1 LRENDMLSK
10 SRIYREVVRGFV
22 DARYLV
28 MTVAA
33 IAVIAAIT
41 LTIAPATSPPPQD
54 YATTSAFP

>member
-10 SRIYREVVRGFV
+10 SRIYRAVVRGFA

-33 IAVIAAIT
+33 IAALAAIT
-41 LTIAPATSPPPQD
+41 LTITPAANPPPPD
-54 YATTSAFP
+54 YATASAFP

>member
-1 LRENDMLSK
+1 MLSK
-10 SRIYREVVRGFV
+10 SRIYRAVVRGFA

-33 IAVIAAIT
+33 IAAIAAIT
-41 LTIAPATSPPPQD
+41 LKITPATNPPPQD